1 MPFLKDD
8 SDNKLFMLGYNN
20 FIPWDFQ
27 LGCVIAFSLS
37 STSVIII
44 KETICVPTS
53 QVLGNWYYECL
64 WMSPWGT
71 PDWATLKKNLFI
83 NNEALR
89 ATSQGTHTKLHV
101 NCRPDLYRWRSW
113 MEPWPHLPL
122 LRYFITRHSLLILT
136 TYPPQLS
143 FSPKTSAPNFQPVL
157 PAHDWLIWVDCFANL
172 CKILWM
178 VLKIDSGSKLKLEK
192 C

>member
-1 MPFLKDD
+1 MPFAKYD
-8 SDNKLFMLGYNN
+8 SDNKLFVLGYNN
-20 FIPWDFQ
+20 FI
-27 LGCVIAFSLS
+27 SLRIS
-37 STSVIII
+37 AWLCNSILTVSPSTIII

-89 ATSQGTHTKLHV
+89 ATSLETHTKLPV
-101 NCRPDLYRWRSW
+101 NSKPDLYRWCSW
-113 MEPWPHLPL
+113 MEPWLYLPL
-122 LRYFITRHSLLILT
+122 PHILLPTTLLLLT
-136 TYPPQLS
+136 PHPLHFH
-143 FSPKTSAPNFQPVL
+143 FSPKTSPPYFQLVL
-157 PAHDWLIWVDCFANL
+157 PTRIDLF
-172 CKILWM
+172 LW
-178 VLKIDSGSKLKLEK
+178 II